1 MKTDEE
7 LKALAEPIVDIY
19 NNIEHD
25 LLMKIASFFELD
37 ENVTI
42 KNSLDWYFKKL
53 QDMGALNSESI
64 KIISQ
69 YSGVSEKAI
78 LQALTDAG
86 YGSISEARIEQ
97 LTTQGYTKV
106 SWDDLKKSRTIMDAI
121 NKSFTEL
128 NNILRMIN
136 TKALESTQKAYMDAL
151 NQAYLETSTGLY
163 DYNTAIKRAI
173 EKMVDNGIKGA
184 SYQRKNGT
192 VYSISLE
199 GAVRRDI
206 TTAIYQSF
214 NRGSEEIAKELEAEY
229 YEVSSHLGAR
239 LGDGVHP
246 ISNHFG
252 WQGKIYK
259 IHGSTSKYP
268 NFYEK
273 TGYGDILGLS
283 GVNCRHKF
291 WAFFPEIDKPSQEKF
306 DYVEN
311 KKVVDLQNK
320 QRAYERKLRKI
331 KTKKDIAKQIGDSE
345 GFTKW
350 NNKQKDVNKEFN
362 KFIKE
367 NNLKRDYARERVVGK
382 ANNTTTYFNLDYDDI
397 EIPDFNKEHLKSETQ
412 EALNMIPENFKN
424 IIRGTSFKISEDNVS
439 KYNEKEDIVYLR
451 KDIDKYEVIHELG
464 HVYDKKANLFND
476 SEFVNIITNKFSNY
490 SKRDF
495 ELKKY
500 KNGAILIRLKNHKSF
515 LNQYQTSLYPNVNG
529 QKAFKMGKPNPYN
542 AKEYFPEGLSYY
554 FKNQNE
560 LLEKDKELHDY
571 IKKILGDNYE

>member
-1 MKTDEE
+1 MKSDDE

-37 ENVTI
+37 EDVTI
-42 KNSLDWYFKKL
+42 ENSLDWYFKKL
-53 QDMGALNSESI
+53 QDMGALNSETI

-69 YSGVSEKAI
+69 YSGVSEKTI
-78 LQALTDAG
+78 LQVLTEAG
-86 YGSISEARIEQ
+86 YGSISEARIDQ

-106 SWDDLKKSRTIMDAI
+106 SWDDLQKSKTIMDAI

-128 NNILRMIN
+128 TDTLKLIN
-136 TKALESTQKAYMDAL
+136 TKAIESTQKAYMDAL

-163 DYNTAIKRAI
+163 DYNTAIRRAI

-184 SYQRKNGT
+184 SYKRKNGT

-199 GAVRRDI
+199 SAVRRDV

-252 WQGKIYK
+252 WQGKVYK

-291 WAFFPEIDKPSQEKF
+291 WAFFPGIDKPSQEKF
-306 DYVEN
+306 DYAEN
-311 KKVVDLQNK
+311 KKIVELQNK

-331 KTKKDIAKQIGDSE
+331 KTKKDIAKQIGDM
-345 GFTKW
+345 GRFTKW
-350 NNKQKDVNKEFN
+350 NNKQKDVNKELN

-382 ANNTTTYFNLDYDDI
+382 TNNTTTYFNLDYDDI
-397 EIPDFNKEHLKSETQ
+397 EIPDFNKEHLKLETQ
-412 EALNMIPENFKN
+412 EALGMLSGQFKN
-424 IIRGTSFKISEDNVS
+424 TIRGTSFRVSDEAVS
-439 KYNEKEDIVYLR
+439 KYDEVKDIVYLR
-451 KDIDKYEVIHELG
+451 KGANKYEVVHELG

-476 SEFVNIITNKFSNY
+476 KDFVNIISEQFKDLSCNDYHLIQHGNKAKLFHLN
-490 SKRDF
+490 
-495 ELKKY
+495 
-500 KNGAILIRLKNHKSF
+500 KSVHGF
-515 LNQYQTSLYPNVNG
+515 INEYQSVLYPIVDGKRAFLPNNKVNV
-529 QKAFKMGKPNPYN
+529 YN
-542 AKEYFPEGLSYY
+542 AKEFFTEGLETY
-554 FKNQNE
+554 FLNPEQLKQTNYKLFN
-560 LLEKDKELHDY
+560 Y
-571 IKKILGDNYE
+571 IKKIMEE

>member
-42 KNSLDWYFKKL
+42 ENSLDWYFKKL
-53 QDMGALNSESI
+53 QDMGALNSETI

-69 YSGVSEKAI
+69 YSGVSEKTI

-86 YGSISEARIEQ
+86 YGSISEARIDQ
-97 LTTQGYTKV
+97 LTTQGYTKI
-106 SWDDLKKSRTIMDAI
+106 SWSDLQKSQTIMNTI
-121 NKSFTEL
+121 NKSFIEL
-128 NNILRMIN
+128 NNTLKMIN
-136 TKALESTQKAYMDAL
+136 TKALESTQKAYIDAL

-163 DYNTAIKRAI
+163 DYNTAIRRAI

-184 SYQRKNGT
+184 SYKRKNGT

-199 GAVRRDI
+199 SAVRRDV

-214 NRGSEEIAKELEAEY
+214 NRGSEEIAKELGAEY

-252 WQGKIYK
+252 WQGKVYK
-259 IHGSTSKYP
+259 IHGSTSKYQ

-291 WAFFPEIDKPSQEKF
+291 WAFFPGIDKPSQEKF
-306 DYVEN
+306 DYAEN
-311 KKVVDLQNK
+311 KKIVELQNK

-331 KTKKDIAKQIGDSE
+331 KTKKDIAKQIGNTE
-345 GFTKW
+345 RFTQL

-362 KFIKE
+362 KFIKD
-367 NNLKRDYARERVVGK
+367 NNLKRDYARERVYSGK
-382 ANNTTTYFNLDYDDI
+382 
-397 EIPDFNKEHLKSETQ
+397 K
-412 EALNMIPENFKN
+412 
-424 IIRGTSFKISEDNVS
+424 
-439 KYNEKEDIVYLR
+439 
-451 KDIDKYEVIHELG
+451 
-464 HVYDKKANLFND
+464 
-476 SEFVNIITNKFSNY
+476 
-490 SKRDF
+490 
-495 ELKKY
+495 
-500 KNGAILIRLKNHKSF
+500 
-515 LNQYQTSLYPNVNG
+515 
-529 QKAFKMGKPNPYN
+529 
-542 AKEYFPEGLSYY
+542 
-554 FKNQNE
+554 
-560 LLEKDKELHDY
+560 
-571 IKKILGDNYE
+571 